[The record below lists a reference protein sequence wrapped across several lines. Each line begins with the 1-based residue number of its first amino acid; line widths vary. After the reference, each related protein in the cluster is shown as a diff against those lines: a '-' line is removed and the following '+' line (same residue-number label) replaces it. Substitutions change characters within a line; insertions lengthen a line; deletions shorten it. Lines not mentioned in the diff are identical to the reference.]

1 MHAVFWL
8 LVLVSA
14 SVKMAL
20 SQGLEINSTADFV
33 SFVNTVKKT
42 IIYYKMFSNSYRDII
57 HI

>member
-42 IIYYKMFSNSYRDII
+42 IITLTTERQTFVVQI
-57 HI
+57 